1 MISENNKLILSPSIL
16 SANFYNISKEIEVL
30 NKYNV
35 KYLHLDVMDG
45 IFVPN
50 ISFGIPV
57 IKSLKKQIKNMIFDT
72 HLMIVEPQRYIK
84 QFKDSGSDILTVHL
98 ETLENPKEVFNQI
111 KGNGM
116 KVSVVINPETDVEKV
131 YNCIN
136 DVDMVLL
143 MSVHPGFGG
152 QSFIDTTY
160 DKIKKL
166 RQEAIKQSKNI
177 DIEVDGGIDF
187 NNMRKVIEAGA
198 NILVMGSSI
207 FNGNIEENLQKY
219 FEIAREYD

>member
-1 MISENNKLILSPSIL
+1 MNSEIILSPSVL
-16 SANFYNISKEIEVL
+16 SANFYNMSNEIEIL
-30 NKYNV
+30 HKYNV

-45 IFVPN
+45 VFVKN

-57 IKSLKKQIKNMIFDT
+57 IKSLRKNISNMVFDT

-98 ETLENPKEVFNQI
+98 ETIDNTKEVFDKI
-111 KGNGM
+111 KANGM
-116 KVSVVINPETDVEKV
+116 KASVVINPETEVEKV
-131 YNCIN
+131 FDCIN

-166 RQEAIKQSKNI
+166 RQEADKQGKNL

-187 NNMRKVIEAGA
+187 NNMSKVIESGA
-198 NILVMGSSI
+198 NILVMGSTV

-219 FEIAREYD
+219 FELVKDYT

>member
-1 MISENNKLILSPSIL
+1 MNSKIILSPSVL
-16 SANFYNISKEIEVL
+16 SANFYNMSKEIEVL
-30 NKYNV
+30 HKYNV

-45 IFVPN
+45 VFVKN

-57 IKSLKKQIKNMIFDT
+57 IKSLRKNISNMVFDT

-84 QFKDSGSDILTVHL
+84 QFKESGSDILTVHL
-98 ETLENPKEVFNQI
+98 ETIDNTKEVFDQI
-111 KGNGM
+111 KANGM
-116 KVSVVINPETDVEKV
+116 KASIVINPETEVEKV
-131 YNCIN
+131 FDCIN

-166 RQEAIKQSKNI
+166 RQEADKQGKNL

-187 NNMRKVIEAGA
+187 NNMSKVIESGA
-198 NILVMGSSI
+198 NILVMGSTV

-219 FEIAREYD
+219 FELVKDYT

>member
-1 MISENNKLILSPSIL
+1 MNSEIILSSSVL
-16 SANFYNISKEIEVL
+16 SANFYNMSKEIEIL
-30 NKYNV
+30 QKYNV

-45 IFVPN
+45 VFVKN

-57 IKSLKKQIKNMIFDT
+57 IKSLRKNISNMVFDT

-84 QFKDSGSDILTVHL
+84 QFKESGSDILTVHL
-98 ETLENPKEVFNQI
+98 ETIDNTKEVFDKI
-111 KGNGM
+111 KANGM
-116 KVSVVINPETDVEKV
+116 KASVVINPETEVEKV
-131 YNCIN
+131 FDCIN

-152 QSFIDTTY
+152 QSFIETTY

-166 RQEAIKQSKNI
+166 RQEADKQGKNL

-187 NNMRKVIEAGA
+187 NNMSKVIESGA
-198 NILVMGSSI
+198 NILVMGSTV

-219 FEIAREYD
+219 FELVKDYT

>member
-1 MISENNKLILSPSIL
+1 MNSKIILSPSVL
-16 SANFYNISKEIEVL
+16 SANFYNMSKEIEVL
-30 NKYNV
+30 HKYNV

-45 IFVPN
+45 VFVKN

-57 IKSLKKQIKNMIFDT
+57 IKSLRKNISNMVFDT

-84 QFKDSGSDILTVHL
+84 QFKESGSDILTVHL
-98 ETLENPKEVFNQI
+98 ETIDNTKEVFDQI
-111 KGNGM
+111 KANGM
-116 KVSVVINPETDVEKV
+116 KASIVINPETEVEKV
-131 YNCIN
+131 FDCIN

-152 QSFIDTTY
+152 QSFIETTY

-166 RQEAIKQSKNI
+166 RQEADKQGKNL

-187 NNMRKVIEAGA
+187 NNMSKVIESGA
-198 NILVMGSSI
+198 NILVMGSTV

-219 FEIAREYD
+219 FELVKDYT

>member
-1 MISENNKLILSPSIL
+1 MNREIILSPSVL
-16 SANFYNISKEIEVL
+16 SANFYNMSKEIEVL
-30 NKYNV
+30 QKYNV

-45 IFVPN
+45 VFVKN

-57 IKSLKKQIKNMIFDT
+57 IKSLRKNISNMVFDT

-84 QFKDSGSDILTVHL
+84 QFKESGSDIA
-98 ETLENPKEVFNQI
+98 
-111 KGNGM
+111 
-116 KVSVVINPETDVEKV
+116 SVVINPETEVEKV
-131 YNCIN
+131 FDCIN

-152 QSFIDTTY
+152 QSFIETTY

-166 RQEAIKQSKNI
+166 RQEADKQGKNL

-187 NNMRKVIEAGA
+187 NNMSKVIESGA
-198 NILVMGSSI
+198 NILVMGSTV

-219 FEIAREYD
+219 FELVKDYT

>member
-1 MISENNKLILSPSIL
+1 MNSEIILSPSVL
-16 SANFYNISKEIEVL
+16 SANFYNMSKEIEIL
-30 NKYNV
+30 QKYNV

-45 IFVPN
+45 VFVKN

-57 IKSLKKQIKNMIFDT
+57 IKSLRKNISNMVFDT

-84 QFKDSGSDILTVHL
+84 QFKESGSDILTVHL
-98 ETLENPKEVFNQI
+98 ETIDNTKEVFDQI
-111 KGNGM
+111 KANGM
-116 KVSVVINPETDVEKV
+116 KASVVINPETEVEKV
-131 YNCIN
+131 FDCIN

-152 QSFIDTTY
+152 QSFIETTY

-166 RQEAIKQSKNI
+166 RQEADKQGKNL

-187 NNMRKVIEAGA
+187 NNMSKVIESGA
-198 NILVMGSSI
+198 NILVMGSTV

-219 FEIAREYD
+219 FELVKDYT